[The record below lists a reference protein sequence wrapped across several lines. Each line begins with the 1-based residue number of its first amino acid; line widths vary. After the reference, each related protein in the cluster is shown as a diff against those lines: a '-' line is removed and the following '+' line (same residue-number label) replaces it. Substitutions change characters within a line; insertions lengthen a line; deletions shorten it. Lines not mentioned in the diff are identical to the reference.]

1 MNRKFFVVLLTLMT
15 SLIFIPE
22 IRYASTEQNISVSGQ
37 LNKLTEETSFSEQS
51 VTELPSKKTNIT
63 GPSHFPNTNGSHS
76 HILFFLGL
84 CLLFISWYFYIYMGL
99 LSFNKERKNVDES
112 LF

>member
-1 MNRKFFVVLLTLMT
+1 MIHKIFVVLLMLMT

-37 LNKLTEETSFSEQS
+37 LNTQTRETSFSEQA
-51 VTELPSKKTNIT
+51 VTELPSKKTNII
-63 GPSHFPNTNGSHS
+63 GPSRFPNTNGLNS

-84 CLLFISWYFYIYMGL
+84 CLLFVSGYFYMEL
-99 LSFNKERKNVDES
+99 LSFDKERKNVDES